1 MCWAERQAKGQKPC
15 QETALAR
22 FSQEHLGETKTQ
34 QQYGWEDSQRE
45 STSLI
50 DLEMLPNVRDGSFL
64 PCSTVGINFASI
76 QICEAAK
83 LWAGKSGAA
92 FFFLKG
98 GNVDT
103 LSHQK
108 DWGLGSVRAAMER
121 KWLHMTEKRNLRGH
135 LLHQVLLHFVVIAK
149 RQGTL
154 FFLRTRLKTF
164 VNGESAEAVTV
175 KWKTKQKYGK
185 AISIFNWVNIA
196 VTHPSFSCKTSVA
209 TKIRARGCTFVH
221 VIFSFVNVWASNSK
235 YRLYFAPLVGT
246 CLHCTLDKAEMC
258 GLQQSRLNVLRS

>member
-1 MCWAERQAKGQKPC
+1 MVALWVNSLLDVLGREASER
-15 QETALAR
+15 
-22 FSQEHLGETKTQ
+22 TKTVPRNSPGKVQ
-34 QQYGWEDSQRE
+34 SRTPGRNKNTTAVWVRRQSK
-45 STSLI
+45 SLI
-50 DLEMLPNVRDGSFL
+50 DLEMLPNVRDGIFL

-108 DWGLGSVRAAMER
+108 DWGLGSMRAAMER

-221 VIFSFVNVWASNSK
+221 VI
-235 YRLYFAPLVGT
+235 RYFPL
-246 CLHCTLDKAEMC
+246 LMC
-258 GLQQSRLNVLRS
+258 GLQTVNTDYILRLLLGLACIVH